1 MSARLSGAPW
11 LLIEM
16 CAWSLVTDGSAGCS
30 TGAAIDRLKSNPRD
44 GESAWQHC
52 GTRAFIGLDIGKTHH
67 WVCALD
73 GEGKP
78 LLSRKIANDETEIV
92 TLLTTA
98 SALAQQLVWAVDI
111 IGAPSAL

>member
-16 CAWSLVTDGSAGCS
+16 CARSLVTDASAGCS
-30 TGAAIDRLKSNPRD
+30 TGAASDRLKSNPRD
-44 GESAWQHC
+44 GESAWQ
-52 GTRAFIGLDIGKTHH
+52 RDQAFIGLDIGKTHH

-78 LLSRKIANDETEIV
+78 LLSRKIANDETRSSDSSSRRARWRNSWSGRS
-92 TLLTTA
+92 TS
-98 SALAQQLVWAVDI
+98 SARRR
-111 IGAPSAL
+111 

>member
-1 MSARLSGAPW
+1 M
-11 LLIEM
+11 
-16 CAWSLVTDGSAGCS
+16 
-30 TGAAIDRLKSNPRD
+30 
-44 GESAWQHC
+44 
-52 GTRAFIGLDIGKTHH
+52 
-67 WVCALD
+67 CALD

-111 IGAPSAL
+111 IGAPSALILSLLTRAGQSVRYASGRIVSAMSRAYPGEGRTDAKDAYVIAETARIRGICR